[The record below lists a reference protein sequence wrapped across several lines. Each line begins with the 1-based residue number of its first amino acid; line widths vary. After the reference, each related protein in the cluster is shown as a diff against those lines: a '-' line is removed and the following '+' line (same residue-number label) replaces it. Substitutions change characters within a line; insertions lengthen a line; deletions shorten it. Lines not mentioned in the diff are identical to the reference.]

1 VSHHLRRPRVT
12 LVRTLCLLSA
22 LCTGWTLA
30 QDCPDTDPDAL
41 AWLDRMA
48 HSLNQVSYSGV
59 VTLQRGEQ
67 MQVLQV
73 SHLVEDGVATEKLL
87 QLTGQGAEV
96 VRMNHPLSCIHPGGR
111 LLLQGDAS
119 QQDHC
124 GIARNYRL
132 SMADGDRIAGRQAVR
147 ILIQPRDM
155 YRYGYV
161 MDLDRETGLPLR
173 TQTLGQDA
181 LVLEQFQFAKLSYGA
196 EPAAETDVAV
206 LHEATHPGPAP
217 GQSEGGDP
225 GGPPWQINWL
235 PRGFTATDRP
245 APDGVRRT
253 YTDGLAVF
261 SVFLEHLGRE
271 IRSGEG
277 VARNGAT
284 TSYTRGMHFAGG
296 PVLVTVIG
304 EVPVNTAR
312 MVADSVAGVP

>member
-1 VSHHLRRPRVT
+1 VNHLLSRPRAT
-12 LVRTLCLLSA
+12 LVRTLCLLCA
-22 LCTGWTLA
+22 LCTAWA
-30 QDCPDTDPDAL
+30 RAEDCPDTDPDAL

-48 HSLNQVSYSGV
+48 HSLNQASYSGV

-111 LLLQGDAS
+111 LLLQDGAA

-132 SMADGDRIAGRQAVR
+132 SVADGDRIAGRQAVR
-147 ILIQPRDM
+147 ILVQPRDM

-181 LVLEQFQFAKLSYGA
+181 LVLEQFQFAKLAYGA

-217 GQSEGGDP
+217 GQGEGDDP

-245 APDGVRRT
+245 APGGARRT

>member
-1 VSHHLRRPRVT
+1 MSHRFRPSPAQ
-12 LVRTLCLLSA
+12 LAGILA
-22 LCTGWTLA
+22 LFCALGAGWALA
-30 QDCPDTDPDAL
+30 DECPDTDPDAV

-48 HSLNQVSYSGV
+48 RSLNQVSYSGV
-59 VTLQRGEQ
+59 VTLQRGDQ

-73 SHLVEDGVATEKLL
+73 SHLVEDGKVTEKML

-96 VRMNHPLSCIHPGGR
+96 VRLNHPLSCIHPGSR
-111 LLLQGDAS
+111 LLRLGDELKS
-119 QQDHC
+119 DSC

-132 SMADGDRIAGRQAVR
+132 SVADGDRVAGRQAVR
-147 ILIQPRDM
+147 IRIQPRDM

-161 MDLDRETGLPLR
+161 MDLDRETGLLLK

-206 LHEATHPGPAP
+206 LHEAAHPAP
-217 GQSEGGDP
+217 AGNTAEP
-225 GGPPWQINWL
+225 GSGLPWQIRWL
-235 PRGFTATDRP
+235 PRGFTATDSP

-261 SVFLEHLGRE
+261 SVFLEHLERE
-271 IRSGEG
+271 IRPGEG
-277 VARNGAT
+277 VAREGAT
-284 TSYTRGMHFAGG
+284 TSYTRGMRFGG
-296 PVLVTVIG
+296 RPVLVTVIG